1 MSMPTTNAPY
11 LHDLLRRIDSLFSL
25 EDVQTLCLSLG
36 FDYEN
41 LPGRTR
47 EGLIRELMRCLL
59 DQDRLQELVDL
70 ARAQRPA
77 VVWPDVP
84 ADLPF
89 FTGDPFDEQ
98 QYQRLDF
105 EPEMVRVPA
114 GPFLMGSDTDTPAEA
129 PRHSV
134 TLPAF
139 AIAVYPVT
147 NEQYARYLRDTRR
160 AASPLLLWDG
170 NRPPA
175 GRLRHPVTGVTWHEA
190 IDYCRWL
197 AQQTGRPYTLPT
209 EAQWEKAARGPDGR
223 VFPWGD
229 EWLPDRANTAADIA
243 PVDAFP
249 AQSVYGGRDLVG
261 NAREWTLSAWGSD
274 PRVPD
279 PLFAYP
285 WQDDERNDPEQPNAV
300 RRVFRG
306 GRALS
311 PTLSQGER
319 GSGGASP
326 LLPRT
331 PAPLPLHP
339 YRCSA
344 RDAFLP
350 DKAGPSGNRHGFR
363 VALTM
368 EQGRQR

>member
-1 MSMPTTNAPY
+1 MITPATESRY
-11 LHDLLRRIDSLFSL
+11 LHDLLRQIDSLFSL
-25 EDVQTLCLSLG
+25 EDVQTLCLALG
-36 FDYEN
+36 IDYEN
-41 LPGRTR
+41 VPGHTR
-47 EGLIRELMRCLL
+47 EGLIRELIRILIAR
-59 DQDRLQELVDL
+59 DRLQELVDL

-77 VVWPDVP
+77 AAWADVP

-89 FTGDPFDEQ
+89 FTGDPFDER

-105 EPEMVRVPA
+105 EPEMVRVAA
-114 GPFLMGSDTDTPAEA
+114 GPFLMGSDADAPAEA
-129 PRHSV
+129 PRHTV
-134 TLPAF
+134 ELPAF
-139 AIAVYPVT
+139 AIGLYPIT
-147 NEQYARYLRDTRR
+147 NEQYARYLRDARR

-190 IDYCRWL
+190 RDYCRWL

-223 VFPWGD
+223 VFPWGN
-229 EWLPDRANTAADIA
+229 EWLPDRANTAADTA
-243 PVDAFP
+243 PVDAYP

-274 PRVPD
+274 PRAPD

-285 WQDDERNDPEQPNAV
+285 WRDDDRNAPDHPDTI

-306 GRALS
+306 GRGALS

-319 GSGGASP
+319 GI
-326 LLPRT
+326 
-331 PAPLPLHP
+331 

-344 RDAFLP
+344 RGGFAP

-363 VALTM
+363 VALNF
-368 EQGRQR
+368 EQGQPA